1 MAGIGFELRKAMC
14 DSKGSKRSGGYFSAA
29 FTCFGGMLIGI
40 ILIAMIQIA
49 ADAGGI
55 AQSARDVFLSYIT
68 NAMFISMLFSSI
80 LSHVVS
86 RYVADMLFEE
96 RYEAVM
102 PSLVGTSLLT
112 ICIGGIVFGAMV
124 IASDL
129 PMEHAMWLMLLF
141 AALCLCW
148 ILMTYISLLRDY
160 RQITMAFMAALI
172 VAMLLLIAVIYLGGM
187 QPEHMLIV
195 LTVAYATVDAFLF
208 RAIYRGFP
216 IDEGGAFVFLHWLKR
231 NPSLAMVGF
240 LTECG
245 LLGHFWIDWFCA
257 KNGLRMQ
264 GIFACNPT
272 YDFPAIVAYFCTIPS
287 MIYFVAMLEPVFYK
301 HYHCYLKE
309 LSRGRTK
316 EVDCAREAM
325 IGSIRRGVRKF
336 AAIQLISCVL
346 FITIGAKLLSVLNI
360 GMTEHML
367 DVFRLFCIGYS
378 LYSMGNMLMLLQMY
392 FVNERRSTIAAGTFG
407 IVVCMATLIEVHI
420 SGQCVGISFCVGA
433 FLLLTISAI
442 QLVQCLDRLEYH
454 ILCESS
460 DELAPIRVK
469 NKRDIGALMR
479 SISPKRMRGILAG
492 ALVAC
497 VTVIAVSASGLIQQS
512 WQASMLKT
520 FVPKQSDEVILSPG
534 MGYAP
539 WADADE
545 TESMETTLV
554 YVELRWAEWEP
565 EEGVYDVD
573 FVNDAFNMETYRAQ
587 DRQVVF
593 RFICD
598 EPGEMDHID
607 IPEWLYMKTGDGQHY
622 DNDYGRGYSPNYANE
637 AFIEAHANAIAA
649 LGRAFGGDDFFHYI
663 ELGSIGHWGEYHVNV
678 EQGIAPLPYYDVR
691 ERYIA
696 PYLSAFPE
704 AHYMTRYPLLETTK
718 HGFGLYN
725 DMTGD
730 PNETEYWLEQMKGG
744 IWEQT
749 GLPEQSDCVDAW
761 KTEPI
766 AGEYAST
773 YEDSYFLH
781 DNLSE
786 TLELLCKSHQSII
799 GPKII
804 VDESDADYT
813 SASWQVLTTIGYR
826 FTASQVIVDL
836 SEENTVDISVMLE
849 NKGCA
854 PIYDPCMIKFQLY
867 DNDGECIWSQ
877 RMEDVNLCQLLP
889 EETMFCN
896 ATIPREGMDDDEQ
909 YTLTI
914 CIEDDFGEKWIP
926 MALSEAYGDMEYMLA
941 AFSIAK

>member
-14 DSKGSKRSGGYFSAA
+14 DSKGMKRSGGYFSAA

-40 ILIAMIQIA
+40 ILIGMIQIA

-55 AQSARDVFLSYIT
+55 AQSARDVFLAYIT
-68 NAMFISMLFSSI
+68 NAMFTSMLFSSI

-96 RYEAVM
+96 RYETVM
-102 PSLVGTSLLT
+102 PSLVGVSLLT
-112 ICIGGIVFGAMV
+112 IGIGGIAFGALV
-124 IASDL
+124 IVSNL

-141 AALCLCW
+141 VALCLCW

-160 RQITMAFMAALI
+160 RQITMAFIAALI
-172 VAMLLLIAVIYLGGM
+172 VAVLLLIVVIFLGGM
-187 QPEHMLIV
+187 QPKHMLIV

-216 IDEGGAFVFLHWLKR
+216 IDEGGAFVFLHWLRR
-231 NPSLAMVGF
+231 NPSLAMVGL

-245 LLGHFWIDWFCA
+245 LLGHFWINWFFA
-257 KNGLRMQ
+257 ENGMRLQ
-264 GIFACNPT
+264 GMFACNPT
-272 YDFPAIVAYFCTIPS
+272 YDFPAIAAYFCTIPL
-287 MIYFVAMLEPVFYK
+287 MIYFVAMFEPVFYK
-301 HYHCYLKE
+301 RYHRYLKE
-309 LSRGRTK
+309 LSSGRTK
-316 EVDCAREAM
+316 EVDCARNAM
-325 IGSIRRGVRKF
+325 IDSIRRGVRKF
-336 AAIQLISCVL
+336 AAIQIISCVL
-346 FITIGAKLLSVLNI
+346 FITIGAKILSVLNI

-378 LYSMGNMLMLLQMY
+378 LYSIGNMLMLLQMY
-392 FVNERRSTIAAGTFG
+392 FVNERRSTLAAGVFG
-407 IVVCMATLIEVHI
+407 VVVCMATLVEVHI
-420 SGQCVGISFCVGA
+420 SGQGVGISFCVGA
-433 FLLLTISAI
+433 FCLLAISVV
-442 QLVQCLDRLEYH
+442 QLAQCLDRLEYH
-454 ILCESS
+454 ILCEGS
-460 DELAPIRVK
+460 DALAPICTN
-469 NKRDIGALMR
+469 NKKTIGNWVQYIGKKRMR
-479 SISPKRMRGILAG
+479 SILAS
-492 ALVAC
+492 AFVAC
-497 VTVIAVSASGLIQQS
+497 AMVIAVSAGELIQQS
-512 WQASMLKT
+512 WRASMIRT
-520 FVPKQSDEVILSPG
+520 FAPEQSDAVLLSPG

-545 TESMETTLV
+545 TEAMETTLV

-573 FVNDAFNMETYRAQ
+573 FVNDAFNLETYRAQ
-587 DRQVVF
+587 GRQVVF

-598 EPGEMDHID
+598 EPGDTDHID
-607 IPEWLYMKTGDGQHY
+607 IPKWLYMKTQDGQHY
-622 DNDYGRGYSPNYANE
+622 DNDYGMGYSPNYANE

-663 ELGSIGHWGEYHVNV
+663 ELGSIGHWGEYHVNI
-678 EQGIAPLPYYDVR
+678 EQGVAPLPYYDVR
-691 ERYIA
+691 EQYVA

-730 PNETEYWLEQMKGG
+730 PSETEYWLEQMKGG

-786 TLELLCKSHQSII
+786 TLELLRKSHQSII

-813 SASWQVLTTIGYR
+813 SASQQVLTTIGYR
-826 FTASQVIVDL
+826 FTVSQVIVDL

-854 PIYDPCMIKFQLY
+854 PIYDSCMIKLQLY

-877 RMEDVNLCQLLP
+877 RMEDENLCQLLP
-889 EETMFCN
+889 EKMTTCS
-896 ATIPREGMDDDEQ
+896 ASIPREGVDDDEQ
-909 YTLTI
+909 YILTI
-914 CIEDDFGEKWIP
+914 CLEDDFGEKWIP
-926 MALSEAYGDMEYMLA
+926 MALSETYSDMEYTLA

>member
-14 DSKGSKRSGGYFSAA
+14 DSKGSKRAGGYFSAA

-40 ILIAMIQIA
+40 ILIGMIQVA
-49 ADAGGI
+49 ADTGGI
-55 AQSARDVFLSYIT
+55 AQSARDVFLAYIT
-68 NAMFISMLFSSI
+68 NAMFTSMLFSSI

-86 RYVADMLFEE
+86 RYVADMLFEK

-102 PSLVGTSLLT
+102 PSLVGASILT
-112 ICIGGIVFGAMV
+112 IGIGGIAFGAMV
-124 IASDL
+124 IAADL

-160 RQITMAFMAALI
+160 RQITMAFTAALI
-172 VAMLLLIAVIYLGGM
+172 VAVLLLVAVILSGKM
-187 QPEHMLIV
+187 QPAHMLIV

-216 IDEGGAFVFLHWLKR
+216 IEEGGAFVFLHWLRR
-231 NPSLAMVGF
+231 NPSLALVGF

-245 LLGHFWIDWFCA
+245 LLGHFWIDWFLA
-257 KNGLRMQ
+257 ENGMRLQ
-264 GIFACNPT
+264 GMFACNPS

-287 MIYFVAMLEPVFYK
+287 MIYFVAMFEPVFYRY
-301 HYHCYLKE
+301 YHRYLKE
-309 LSRGRTK
+309 LSSGRTK
-316 EVDCAREAM
+316 DVDCARDKMIEA
-325 IGSIRRGVRKF
+325 IRRGVRKY
-336 AAIQLISCVL
+336 AAIQVISCVL

-360 GMTEHML
+360 GMTEQML

-378 LYSMGNMLMLLQMY
+378 LYSIGNMLMLLQMY
-392 FVNERRSTIAAGTFG
+392 FVNERRSAIAAGVFG
-407 IVVCMATLIEVHI
+407 AVVCLTTLIEIHI
-420 SGQCVGISFCVGA
+420 SGQSIGISFCVGA
-433 FLLLTISAI
+433 FLLLTISAV

-454 ILCESS
+454 ILCEGS
-460 DELAPIRVK
+460 DELAPICVK
-469 NKRDIGALMR
+469 NKKAIGER
-479 SISPKRMRGILAG
+479 VQSISKKGMHGIMAG
-492 ALVAC
+492 AFAAC

-512 WQASMLKT
+512 WQASMITT
-520 FVPKQSDEVILSPG
+520 FIPAQSDAVLLSPG

-565 EEGVYDVD
+565 SEGVYDVD
-573 FVNDAFNMETYRAQ
+573 FVNDAFNLETYRAQ

-598 EPGEMDHID
+598 EPGDTDHID
-607 IPEWLYMKTGDGQHY
+607 IPEWLYMKTQDGQHY
-622 DNDYGRGYSPNYANE
+622 DNDYGMGYSPNYANE
-637 AFIEAHANAIAA
+637 VFIEAHANAIAA
-649 LGRAFGGDDFFHYI
+649 LGRTFGGDDFFHYI
-663 ELGSIGHWGEYHVNV
+663 ELGSIGHWGEYHVNL
-678 EQGIAPLPYYDVR
+678 EQGVAPLPYYDVR
-691 ERYIA
+691 EQYIV

-730 PNETEYWLEQMKGG
+730 PSETEYWLEQMKGG

-773 YEDSYFLH
+773 YEESYFLH

-786 TLELLCKSHQSII
+786 TLELLRKSHQSII

-804 VDESDADYT
+804 VDESDTDYT
-813 SASWQVLTTIGYR
+813 SASQQVLTTIGYR
-826 FTASQVIVDL
+826 FTAAQATIDL
-836 SEENTVDISVMLE
+836 SEENTVAVSVILE

-854 PIYDPCMIKFQLY
+854 PIYDPCRVKLQLY

-877 RMEDVNLCQLLP
+877 RMENVDLRQLLP
-889 EETMFCN
+889 EKMITCN
-896 ATIPREGMDDDEQ
+896 AIIPREGMDDDEQ
-909 YTLTI
+909 YILTI
-914 CIEDDFGEKWIP
+914 CIENEFGEKWIP
-926 MALSEAYGDMEYMLA
+926 MALSEAYSDLEYTLA
-941 AFSIAK
+941 AFCIAK